1 MTKNNKSSPD
11 SLKQYFQEI
20 NNIPLLTQEEERE
33 LIREAQ
39 NGNEEA
45 FSKLIIANQRLVIKE
60 ALRYYF
66 KKDNLLDLIN
76 EGNKGLIEALKRF
89 DLSRDNKFF
98 TYALWWVKSEIRQ
111 YLSKNQN
118 LISLPDIFYN
128 DYLKFKKSKFDLT
141 KKLGRKPTIKELSEN
156 LNVAEK
162 KIQVLLSVP
171 DEILSLDK
179 EIRDSNSPKLSN
191 FIPDKNAN
199 NPEELM
205 QTLALKS
212 LLKNDVEDLNEKE
225 EKVIKMRFGLD
236 GNDPM
241 KLRQIAAIMKMS
253 PEGIR
258 RIETKALKKLKQ
270 NLMKKGIYGV
280 LN

>member
-1 MTKNNKSSPD
+1 MTKKTTNSND
-11 SLKQYFQEI
+11 SLSLYFQKI
-20 NNIPLLTQEEERE
+20 KNIPVLTTEEERK
-33 LIREAQ
+33 LIKEAQ
-39 NGNEEA
+39 EGNEDS
-45 FSKLIIANQRLVIKE
+45 FSKLIISNQRLVIRE

-118 LISLPDIFYN
+118 LIALPDIFYN
-128 DYLKFKKSKFDLT
+128 DYLKFKKVKY
-141 KKLGRKPTIKELSEN
+141 KLGKRLGKKPTIKELAEE
-156 LNVAEK
+156 LKVPEK
-162 KIQVLLSVP
+162 KIKVLLSVP
-171 DEILSLDK
+171 EEILSLDK
-179 EIRDSNSPKLSN
+179 GIRDPSSPKLSN
-191 FIPDKNAN
+191 FIQDKNAD

-205 QTLALKS
+205 QTLALKD
-212 LLKNDVEDLNEKE
+212 LIKTDIEELNDKE
-225 EKVIKMRFGLD
+225 ELVIKLRFGF
-236 GNDPM
+236 GNKEPL
-241 KLRQIAAIMKMS
+241 KLRQIAKIMNMS

-258 RIETKALKKLKQ
+258 RIETKALKKLKKT
-270 NLMKKGIYGV
+270 LKKKGVYGV

>member
-1 MTKNNKSSPD
+1 MKKKVINSTD
-11 SLKQYFQEI
+11 SLSFYFQKI
-20 NNIPLLTQEEERE
+20 KNIPILSTEEERK

-39 NGNEEA
+39 NGNEKS
-45 FSKLIIANQRLVIKE
+45 FSKLIIANQRLVIRE

-128 DYLKFKKSKFDLT
+128 DYLKFKKAKYKL
-141 KKLGRKPTIKELSEN
+141 KKLLGKKPTTKELAEE
-156 LNVAEK
+156 LNVPEK
-162 KIQVLLSVP
+162 KIQVLLEVP

-179 EIRDSNSPKLSN
+179 GIKDANSPKLSN
-191 FIPDKNAN
+191 FIQDKNAN
-199 NPEELM
+199 DPEELM
-205 QTLALKS
+205 QALALKD
-212 LLKNDVEDLNEKE
+212 LIKTDIEELNEKE
-225 EKVIKMRFGLD
+225 EMVIKLRFGFV
-236 GNDPM
+236 GNEPL
-241 KLRQIAAIMKMS
+241 KLRQIAKLMKMS

-258 RIETKALKKLKQ
+258 RIESKALKKLRQTLK
-270 NLMKKGIYGV
+270 KKGIYGV